1 VRVIYATASPI
12 GGSGLAEVAGHAV
25 AGLSQH
31 GWLQQAVTPRNRLST
46 IPREQVRE
54 VRFQPT
60 KIFSALP
67 SRYYYPMK
75 RAWVDRV
82 AAACVSRASCDL
94 VHGWTHEALRTLRA
108 ARRVGA
114 VAVLERN
121 YAHPR
126 HSREILEAEYAAA
139 GIRWPGPSW
148 PGLSH
153 YDHWVREMTVALDEI
168 NEADVVLVPAEF
180 TRETMVARGVTAEKI
195 RVLPRGV
202 DTERLRPG
210 PRVPRP
216 FRALFVGQVCL
227 RKGIRYLLEA
237 WRRLG
242 RRDAELI
249 LLGTVNEEVR
259 GLLANYR
266 DLSGLRVEGFARDTA
281 PHYAAASVFVLPT
294 LDEGSA
300 KVAAEAMAAG
310 LPVITTPE
318 AGSLVVEGESGYLV
332 PATDVESLT
341 ERLARLH
348 AHPDT
353 CAMMGAAA
361 RERILPYTWARYQAG
376 LIEVYREAVARKWG
390 KAGSSG
396 QVVESSNGLSR
407 STDRPGGQ
415 SPA

>member
-1 VRVIYATASPI
+1 MRVIYTTASPI

-82 AAACVSRASCDL
+82 AAACVSRQTCDL
-94 VHGWTHEALRTLRA
+94 VHGWTHEALRTFRA

-148 PGLSH
+148 PGLWR
-153 YDHWVREMTVALDEI
+153 YDHWVRELTVALDEFT
-168 NEADVVLVPAEF
+168 EADIVLVPAEF
-180 TRETMVARGVTAEKI
+180 TRETMVARGVPAEKI

-202 DTERLRPG
+202 DAERLRIG
-210 PRVPRP
+210 PRAPRP
-216 FRALFVGQVCL
+216 FRVLFVGQVCL

-237 WRRLG
+237 WRRLSL
-242 RRDAELI
+242 RDAELT

-259 GLLANYR
+259 GLLARYR
-266 DLSGLRVEGFARDTA
+266 DLSGLRVEGFARDTS
-281 PHYAAASVFVLPT
+281 PYYAAASVFVLPT

-300 KVAAEAMAAG
+300 KVTAEAMAAG

-318 AGSLVVEGESGYLV
+318 AGSLVVDGESGFLV
-332 PATDVESLT
+332 PATDVESLA

-348 AHPDT
+348 AHPEVG
-353 CAMMGAAA
+353 AMMGAAA
-361 RERILPYTWARYQAG
+361 RESILPYTWARYQEG
-376 LIEVYREAVARKWG
+376 LIEVYREAVARKC
-390 KAGSSG
+390 ATVESSSS
-396 QVVESSNGLSR
+396 VVESSSGRLESTPRPNGQTTS
-407 STDRPGGQ
+407 
-415 SPA
+415 

>member
-1 VRVIYATASPI
+1 VRVIYTTASPI

-31 GWLQQAVTPRNRLST
+31 GWLQQAVTPRNRLSA

-82 AAACVSRASCDL
+82 AAACVSRQACDL

-148 PGLSH
+148 PGLSR
-153 YDHWVREMTVALDEI
+153 YDHWVRELTVALDEFT
-168 NEADVVLVPAEF
+168 EADAVVVPAEF
-180 TRETMVARGVTAEKI
+180 TRDTMVARGVPAEKI

-202 DTERLRPG
+202 DAERLRPG
-210 PRVPRP
+210 PRARRP
-216 FRALFVGQVCL
+216 FRALFVGQVCF

-242 RRDAELI
+242 LRDAELI
-249 LLGTVNEEVR
+249 LLGAVNEEAR
-259 GLLANYR
+259 DLLARYR
-266 DLSGLRVEGFARDTA
+266 DLPGLRVEGFARDTA
-281 PHYAAASVFVLPT
+281 PHYAAASVLVLPT

-300 KVAAEAMAAG
+300 KVTAEAMAAG
-310 LPVITTPE
+310 LPVVTTPE
-318 AGSLVVEGESGYLV
+318 AGSLVVDGESGYLV
-332 PATDVESLT
+332 PATDVESLA

-348 AHPDT
+348 AHPEGG
-353 CAMMGAAA
+353 AMLGAAA

-376 LIEVYREAVARKWG
+376 LIEVYREAVARKCA
-390 KAGSSG
+390 KAGPSG
-396 QVVESSNGLSR
+396 QMAEPSNGR
-407 STDRPGGQ
+407 HE
-415 SPA
+415 